1 MFQCTQPFVM
11 ADWARH
17 AYWNSKATAM
27 LEAILEL
34 VLQLIFE
41 CFGRLVLGFIWWI
54 ILLPIVWVLSSPVV
68 VILAIFSAAPYWS
81 SVRELF
87 STVTKLWNDWGLRFL
102 P

>member
-1 MFQCTQPFVM
+1 MAGPARCT
-11 ADWARH
+11 
-17 AYWNSKATAM
+17 YGKYEATAM
-27 LEAILEL
+27 LDAILEL

-68 VILAIFSAAPYWS
+68 VILAIFSTAPYWS
-81 SVRELF
+81 SVCELF
-87 STVTKLWNDWGLRFL
+87 STLTKLWSDWGLRFL